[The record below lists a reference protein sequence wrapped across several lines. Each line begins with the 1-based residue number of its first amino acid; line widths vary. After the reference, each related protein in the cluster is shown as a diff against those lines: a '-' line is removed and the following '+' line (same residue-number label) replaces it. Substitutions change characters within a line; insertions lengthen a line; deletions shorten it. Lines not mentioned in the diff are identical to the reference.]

1 MTGEMAQRIRKLE
14 VRGLKGWFPSSCQV
28 TRKFAQIE
36 IHMYI
41 FREREHQIPVAIP
54 LVST

>member
-1 MTGEMAQRIRKLE
+1 MAQRIRKLE